1 MKYGILEG
9 NFLTKL
15 KNPTNI
21 IELAKSVLARKLR
34 EDNQSL
40 NAQGVLDYMNGW
52 VEWSQDMDEPVTE
65 PHQIVDVAVD
75 TIVYSNVHYI
85 NLSTNIEISND
96 ERHELYTHM
105 VRLIDTFLDKALLI
119 GNYSIN
125 KDDLQ

>member
-9 NFLTKL
+9 DTLTKF

-75 TIVYSNVHYI
+75 TIVYSNAHYI
-85 NLSTNIEISND
+85 DLSTNIEISND